1 MVLPI
6 CRTVTGV
13 VTIRERGAFTIAG
26 SVSDGA
32 IVVDSYEA
40 GQHLPTFRS
49 LDVLAWQAICD
60 LGRG

>member
-26 SVSDGA
+26 SVSGGA
-32 IVVDSYEA
+32 MVVASYEA
-40 GQHLPTFRS
+40 EQHLPTFRS
-49 LDVLAWQAICD
+49 LDVLAWQTICD
-60 LGRG
+60 LTRG